1 MFWTMFIYLTYMRK
15 IYLFI
20 VLAVISISFIKASSL
35 DEAKTFY
42 LKGEYSKALPVFLEQ
57 YAENP
62 KNASVNQWL
71 GVSLLRTG
79 QPDEAVKYL
88 EFANSKG
95 ILEAPLYLA
104 EIKYKNYDFKGAGAM
119 FDKYQAALKKSK
131 KTMPDDATLL
141 FEAYKRARIMLDHVE
156 KIQVVDSLVV
166 DKESFFKAYKIS
178 PETGSLNSPDI
189 LPYKKPA
196 LPTVVFM
203 PESKSRM
210 LWAMNDSTGTMF
222 LEETVKLID
231 EKWDKYSQLG
241 DNLNEGGDA
250 NYPFMMPDG
259 TTLYY
264 ASNGDSSIGGYDIFI
279 SRKDIENGGFL
290 QPQNMGMP
298 YNSPYD
304 DYLLVIDEFTGAG
317 WWATDRNRI
326 PGKLTVYIFIPNE
339 LRENYDINDP
349 NIVSLAALKNI
360 RDTWAPNADYESFM
374 EKVNKANQSQ
384 QVKKK
389 DFIFPLS
396 GKRVYTTLKDFKNR
410 EARSIMEQL
419 LRANKQLEKDIET
432 MSTLRKEY
440 SSASNKSALSEK
452 IIRLENQIEKERAD
466 ISELEN
472 AVRRAEK

>member
-1 MFWTMFIYLTYMRK
+1 MRK

-20 VLAVISISFIKASSL
+20 VLAVLNLFFIKASSL

-42 LKGEYSKALPVFLEQ
+42 LKGEYAKALPVFMEQ

-62 KNASVNQWL
+62 KNAPVNQWL

-79 QPDEAVKYL
+79 KPDEAVKYL

-131 KTMPDDATLL
+131 KTMPEDAAEL

-156 KIQVVDSLVV
+156 KIQVVDSLIV
-166 DKESFFKAYKIS
+166 DKETFFKAYKIS
-178 PETGSLNSPDI
+178 PETGSLNTVDI
-189 LPYKKPA
+189 LPYRKPA

-210 LWAMNDSTGTMF
+210 LWAMNDSIGIMF

-231 EKWDKYSQLG
+231 EKWDKYSPLG

-264 ASNGDSSIGGYDIFI
+264 ASNGDNSIGGYDIFI

-317 WWATDRNRI
+317 WWATDRNQI

-339 LRENYDINDP
+339 LRENYDMNDP
-349 NIVSLAALKNI
+349 NIISLAALKNI
-360 RDTWAPNADYESFM
+360 RDTWVPNADYESFM
-374 EKVNKANQSQ
+374 EKVNKASHSKE
-384 QVKKK
+384 VKKK

-419 LRANKQLEKDIET
+419 IRASKQLDKDIET
-432 MSTLRKEY
+432 MAALRKEY

-466 ISELEN
+466 IAELEN

>member
-1 MFWTMFIYLTYMRK
+1 MKR

-20 VLAVISISFIKASSL
+20 VLAALPVFFIKAASL

-42 LKGEYSKALPVFLEQ
+42 LKGEYEKALPVFLEQ

-79 QPDEAVKYL
+79 KPDEAVKYL

-95 ILEAPLYLA
+95 VLEAPLYLA
-104 EIKYKNYDFKGAGAM
+104 EIKYKDYDFKGAGAM
-119 FDKYQAALKKSK
+119 FDKYQAALKKAK
-131 KTMPDDATLL
+131 KTMPDDARVL

-178 PETGSLNSPDI
+178 PETGTLNPVDI

-210 LWAMNDSTGTMF
+210 LWAMNDSVGRMF

-231 EKWDKYSQLG
+231 DKWDKYTPLG
-241 DNLNEGGDA
+241 DNLNDGGDA

-264 ASNGDSSIGGYDIFI
+264 ASNGDNSIGGYDIFI

-339 LRENYDINDP
+339 LRENYDVNDP
-349 NIVSLAALKNI
+349 DIISLAALRNI
-360 RDTWAPNADYESFM
+360 RNTWVPNAGYEAFM
-374 EKVNKANQSQ
+374 EKVNKANQSKA
-384 QVKKK
+384 VKKK

-396 GKRVYTTLKDFKNR
+396 DKRVYTTLKDFKSR

-419 LRANKQLEKDIET
+419 LSARKLLEKDEET
-432 MSTLRKEY
+432 MSALRKEY
-440 SSASNKSALSEK
+440 ASDSNKASVSEK
-452 IIRLENQIEKERAD
+452 IIRLENQIEKERND